1 MKLKVMAKV
10 NNEESKEEGEIS
22 DEEDSNENSTSKVD
36 ENSHSLSDTQ
46 TFSAAPTQFIGRSNR
61 QRQKTGSAKFLRGS
75 KTATE
80 PRNNYNYRNR
90 LPSPKRVLPSLM
102 QVKVNPSRDMLQ
114 KIIKMP
120 ERGHLLKPQLAVN
133 RKQKPESRTERE
145 SVRLPLKTSEHLPK
159 QSPGARCIL

>member
-1 MKLKVMAKV
+1 MAKV

-22 DEEDSNENSTSKVD
+22 DEDDSNENSTSKVD
-36 ENSHSLSDTQ
+36 ENSHLLSDTQ

-80 PRNNYNYRNR
+80 PRNNYRNR

-102 QVKVNPSRDMLQ
+102 QVRVNPSRDLLQ
-114 KIIKMP
+114 KMP
-120 ERGHLLKPQLAVN
+120 ERSHLLKPQLAVN
-133 RKQKPESRTERE
+133 RKPKPESRTERE
-145 SVRLPLKTSEHLPK
+145 SVRLQPKTSEHLPK
-159 QSPGARCIL
+159 QSPGARCILWSVLTRP